1 MDNESKQEP
10 ISDKNEELRNKIL
23 IAVIVVLL
31 LIAALNE
38 KFDVL
43 DKVKNAF
50 NSIFQTIFE
59 NSCIILIINE
69 NKLLHWQNFAQFIQH
84 MGMVTIFPRPQN
96 LRAGIMFHGF

>member
-31 LIAALNE
+31 LLAALNE

-50 NSIFQTIFE
+50 KAGFTI
-59 NSCIILIINE
+59 NINIGKGQDVVE
-69 NKLLHWQNFAQFIQH
+69 DDEYNFRNNH
-84 MGMVTIFPRPQN
+84 SSNTKKTSNDTR
-96 LRAGIMFHGF
+96 RYY